1 MENIVRTVYSAHLQT
16 AQYMNLP
23 LTIKPNSTLNEK
35 FNIHANLT
43 LTTNELPT
51 LKYFCIGNGGVRVTV
66 GADGTPRTEVVQHRP
81 RDAALYKHL
90 PFVLRPV
97 NSDLTAGERIKY
109 RLRRL
114 ETHNGSTYAAYYAR
128 TMDFSST
135 VPVLELRTVN
145 AGVITS
151 TEFSPN
157 IGDLNP
163 TPPAIGSGGV
173 LITTGDY
180 IAANAKVPFTMS
192 VTDIEEF
199 MNVCNV
205 LYGDPNYAIISEIA
219 LCSGAD
225 RSVTGDF
232 NGTTIGYTESIATQ
246 ICNFVGT
253 FLPMNAINRNMTVM
267 LNVGSVEPLLTLA

>member
-16 AQYMNLP
+16 AQYMNQP

-35 FNIHANLT
+35 FNIHAAIPLVGG
-43 LTTNELPT
+43 EMPT
-51 LKYFCIGNGGVRVTV
+51 LKYICIGNGGVRVTV
-66 GADGTPRTEVVQHRP
+66 GADGVPRTDVLQHRP

-97 NSDLTAGERIKY
+97 AADLTAGERAKY

-114 ETHNGSTYAAYYAR
+114 ETHNGSVYAAYYAR
-128 TMDFSST
+128 LMDFSTT
-135 VPVLELRTVN
+135 VPILELRTVN
-145 AGVITS
+145 AGVVTS

-157 IGDLNP
+157 VGDLNP
-163 TPPAIGSGGV
+163 IPPALGTGGV

-180 IAANAKVPFTMS
+180 IAANAKVPFTMTT
-192 VTDIEEF
+192 TDIEEF

-205 LYGDPNYAIISEIA
+205 IYGDPNYAIISEIG
-219 LCSGAD
+219 LCSGVD
-225 RSVTGDF
+225 RTVTGDF
-232 NGTTIGYTESIATQ
+232 NGAAIGYTESIATQ

-253 FLPMNAINRNMTVM
+253 FLPMNAINRSMTVM
-267 LNVGSVEPLLTLA
+267 LNVGSVEPLLSLA